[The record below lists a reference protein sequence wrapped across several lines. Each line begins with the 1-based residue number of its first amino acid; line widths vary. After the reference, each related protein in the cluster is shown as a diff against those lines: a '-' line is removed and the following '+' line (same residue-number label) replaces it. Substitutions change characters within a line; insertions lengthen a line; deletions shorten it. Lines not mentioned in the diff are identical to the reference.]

1 MGIFSRT
8 DEKKTAKASI
18 AEEKKNA
25 KTEKELA
32 NEDKVKNGK
41 TAIKNLN
48 GAMEHFEDDEE
59 LIDYIFGMYDSKL
72 LKNDTKTNGVLIA
85 TNKRVILYGKK
96 MITGFDFETIDYNK
110 ISSVEYNQGMIFGE
124 LKIHTSGNVIKIETT
139 MHNGARELIK
149 LIKNKINTPT
159 QTLTSIAQE
168 KSIPEQL
175 KELKELVDM
184 DILTQDEFDAKKKQ
198 LLGL

>member
-8 DEKKTAKASI
+8 DEKKAAKASI
-18 AEEKKNA
+18 AEEKKNT

-48 GAMEHFEDDEE
+48 GAKEHFEDDEE
-59 LIDYIFGMYDSKL
+59 LLDYIFGMYDSKL

-85 TNKRVILYGKK
+85 TNKRVIFYGKK
-96 MITGFDFETIDYNK
+96 MITGFDFVTIDYSK

>member
-1 MGIFSRT
+1 
-8 DEKKTAKASI
+8 
-18 AEEKKNA
+18 
-25 KTEKELA
+25 
-32 NEDKVKNGK
+32 
-41 TAIKNLN
+41 
-48 GAMEHFEDDEE
+48 
-59 LIDYIFGMYDSKL
+59 
-72 LKNDTKTNGVLIA
+72 
-85 TNKRVILYGKK
+85 
-96 MITGFDFETIDYNK
+96 
-110 ISSVEYNQGMIFGE
+110 
-124 LKIHTSGNVIKIETT
+124 

>member
-1 MGIFSRT
+1 
-8 DEKKTAKASI
+8 
-18 AEEKKNA
+18 
-25 KTEKELA
+25 
-32 NEDKVKNGK
+32 
-41 TAIKNLN
+41 
-48 GAMEHFEDDEE
+48 
-59 LIDYIFGMYDSKL
+59 
-72 LKNDTKTNGVLIA
+72 
-85 TNKRVILYGKK
+85 